1 VSTGTRPDPADA
13 VPVVGQRE
21 PCPCGSG
28 KRYKACHGRPQG
40 AAYVAR
46 PFQGRIDET
55 EWVALREIVP
65 AATAPL
71 RLRDPG
77 ERQVTLSTVLPM
89 SWPGMVRADGRS
101 YLGLQVP
108 SRSGDVSRELAAAL
122 LEVLVAEPGS
132 SVVPVGLP
140 GPGPRLQDLLD
151 DAPLEMSVH
160 EGFDHWVEGA
170 PDPGGEV
177 AAAMER
183 ANASVV
189 PTAALSSV
197 SSAYW
202 CRLRDREHL
211 RWVLPEDEE
220 PLLDALARLAPGGG
234 LSLGA
239 GMRYI
244 GSFRAHGLLVP
255 VWDLPAGTGADA
267 VEGPA
272 AALRGRLDE
281 ALASGEPLTAEQR
294 GARSGLLTRQMTLR

>member
-1 VSTGTRPDPADA
+1 

-28 KRYKACHGRPQG
+28 KRYKACHGRTEG
-40 AAYVAR
+40 VAYAGR
-46 PFQGRIDET
+46 PFQGRADET
-55 EWVALREIVP
+55 DWVALREIVP

-71 RLRDPG
+71 PLRDQG
-77 ERQVTLSTVLPM
+77 ERQVTLSTVLPL
-89 SWPGMVRADGRS
+89 SWAGMVRADGRA

-108 SRSGDVSRELAAAL
+108 SRSGDVSRDLAGALLDVLAA
-122 LEVLVAEPGS
+122 ERGS
-132 SVVPVGLP
+132 SVVAAGLP

-151 DAPLEMSVH
+151 DAPLEVSVR
-160 EGFDHWVEGA
+160 EGFDHWVQDA
-170 PDPGGEV
+170 PDPGGEL

-197 SSAYW
+197 RSAYW
-202 CRLRDREHL
+202 CRMRDREHL

-220 PLLDALARLAPGGG
+220 PLLDAMARLAPVGG

-239 GMRYI
+239 GTRYV

-255 VWDLPAGTGADA
+255 VWDLPAGSGAEA
-267 VEGPA
+267 LEQPA
-272 AALRGRLDE
+272 ALLRGRLDE
-281 ALASGEPLTAEQR
+281 ALASGHPLTAEQR
-294 GARSGLLTRQMTLR
+294 GARSGLLTRQLSLR